1 MRSELEET
9 SHARS
14 QLERLSVHLA
24 DENRQLKNKLEIQN
38 QELSSATSELK
49 HRFLKLDDDTRH
61 IVSWVFVF
69 NVIYIFTVIDL
80 LNEPFHLGENPHF
93 F

>member
-49 HRFLKLDDDTRH
+49 TRFLKLDDDTRH
-61 IVSWVFVF
+61 IVCCVF
-69 NVIYIFTVIDL
+69 
-80 LNEPFHLGENPHF
+80 F

>member
-1 MRSELEET
+1 MQNIRSELEET

-61 IVSWVFVF
+61 IVCCAFF
-69 NVIYIFTVIDL
+69 LNLIDIYHNRPVK
-80 LNEPFHLGENPHF
+80 
-93 F
+93 

>member
-1 MRSELEET
+1 MRSDLEET

-69 NVIYIFTVIDL
+69 NVIYIFL
-80 LNEPFHLGENPHF
+80 L
-93 F
+93 